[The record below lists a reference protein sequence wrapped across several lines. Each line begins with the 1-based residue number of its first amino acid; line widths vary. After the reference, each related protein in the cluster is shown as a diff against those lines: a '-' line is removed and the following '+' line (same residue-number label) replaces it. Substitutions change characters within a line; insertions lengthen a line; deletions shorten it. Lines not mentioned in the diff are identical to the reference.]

1 MLGVAKEYRE
11 KFIMNRSDL
20 QLLQSMRG
28 YPALSILL
36 PTHRTFPENR
46 QDPIRVKNLARQAVE
61 RLVAQFTKREIE
73 PLLKRLEALVAEI
86 DYEHAL
92 DGLALFVNQEIAG
105 KFYLPF
111 PLQERVVVDQ
121 TFATRDLVY
130 ALNRSPRYWV
140 LALGEQPARLFEGT
154 RDTLVEITGN
164 GFPMTYEGP
173 GATEPLPG
181 GFGIGKSAYRD
192 ERRRQFFREVD
203 AAFRQVAAA
212 EALPLILAGVDRN
225 LAFFN
230 EVTAHKNLIAAALTG
245 SHDKTPAHELAKLVW
260 PFMQAHT
267 RSERLEVLKVLS
279 AAIGDGKYAA
289 GIISV
294 WRMAQEGRGAILLV
308 EEGFHYPARV
318 EAGGLQLTP
327 AEDPTAPEV
336 IDDAV
341 DELIE
346 TVLLKGGRVVF
357 FKDGVLETHQRIAM
371 ILRY

>member
-1 MLGVAKEYRE
+1 
-11 KFIMNRSDL
+11 MNRSDL
-20 QLLQSMRG
+20 QLLQAMRG
-28 YPALSILL
+28 YPAVSILL

-61 RLVAQFTKREIE
+61 RLVAQFPKREIE

-86 DYEHAL
+86 DYNYAL

-111 PLQERVVVDQ
+111 PLQEHVVVDQ

-130 ALNRSPRYWV
+130 ALNRSPRYWG
-140 LALGEQPARLFEGT
+140 LALGEQPARLFEGA
-154 RDTLVEITGN
+154 RDTLVEITRN
-164 GFPMTYEGP
+164 GFPMRYEGP

-181 GFGIGKSAYRD
+181 GFGIEKSAYRD

-203 AAFRQVAAA
+203 TAFGQITAA
-212 EALPLILAGVDRN
+212 EALPLLLVGLDRN

-230 EVTAHKNLIAAALTG
+230 EVTAHKNLIAATLAG

-260 PFMQAHT
+260 PLMQAHMKNQRQEMLT
-267 RSERLEVLKVLS
+267 NLG
-279 AAIGDGKYAA
+279 AAISAGKYAA

-294 WRMAQEGRGAILLV
+294 WRLANEGRAAILLV

-327 AEDPTAPEV
+327 ADDPTAPDV
-336 IDDAV
+336 IADAV

-357 FKDGVLETHQRIAM
+357 FQDGILEPHQRIAM

>member
-1 MLGVAKEYRE
+1 
-11 KFIMNRSDL
+11 MNRGDL

-46 QDPIRVKNLARQAVE
+46 QDPIRVKNLVRQAVE
-61 RLVAQFTKREIE
+61 RLVAQFPKREVE

-86 DYEHAL
+86 DYNYAL
-92 DGLALFVNQEIAG
+92 DGLALFVNQDITG

-111 PLQERVVVDQ
+111 PLQERVVLDQ

-140 LALGEQPARLFEGT
+140 LALGEQPARLFEGA
-154 RDTLVEITGN
+154 REMLVEITGN
-164 GFPMTYEGP
+164 GFPMSYEGP
-173 GATEPLPG
+173 GTTEPLPG
-181 GFGIGKSAYRD
+181 GFGIEKSAYRD

-203 AAFRQVAAA
+203 AALGQITAA
-212 EALPLILAGVDRN
+212 EALPLILVGLDRN
-225 LAFFN
+225 QAFFN
-230 EVTAHKNLIAAALTG
+230 EVTAHQNLIAATLVG
-245 SHDKTPAHELAKLVW
+245 SHDKTPAHQLANLVW
-260 PFMQAHT
+260 PLMQAHT
-267 RSERLEVLKVLS
+267 RRERQEILKALS
-279 AAIGDGKYAA
+279 TALGDGKYAA

-318 EAGGLQLTP
+318 EADGLQLTP
-327 AEDPTAPEV
+327 ADDPTAPAV
-336 IDDAV
+336 IADAV

-357 FKDGVLETHQRIAM
+357 FQDGVLDAHQRIAM